1 MVDRSDG
8 LLESGPGLLTS
19 LTAATTQGGFVERPD
34 CRLYYEV
41 TGAGPPIIF
50 AHGLGSNHL
59 TWWQQVPYFAARY
72 TCITFSHRGYA
83 PSSAI
88 PGGPDP
94 QDAAGDLAAL
104 IAHLRLAD
112 VRLVAQSQGGW
123 ASIEYIL
130 AYPHQVRALV
140 LVSTCGTIH
149 KPSVPLAD
157 PQRLPVWQQQAAAA
171 RAAMQRRGIAPP
183 AGERMAREQPALHFL
198 YRAIA
203 NVSTSIDREA
213 HAPAQHGHGHPA
225 ARRAAGLPHA
235 HTLHHWRGRYDL
247 SALPLRCARCPDAGR
262 TGRATARDRAFA
274 LFPTGRHLQSRGRSL
289 PSVGGVATSAV
300 RAMGTLSREYSL
312 GQSLN
317 YM

>member
-1 MVDRSDG
+1 MVDHSEG
-8 LLESGPGLLTS
+8 LLEVGQGLLPS
-19 LTAATTQGGFVERPD
+19 LTTATTQGGFVERPD
-34 CRLYYEV
+34 CRIYYEV

-104 IAHLRLAD
+104 ITHLRLAD

-157 PQRLPVWQQQAAAA
+157 PQRLPVWQEQAAAA

-183 AGERMAREQPALHFL
+183 AGARMAQEQPALHFL

-203 NVSTSIDREA
+203 SVSASVDREA
-213 HAPAQHGHGHPA
+213 LRQRSAAMATRPPDVLRDFHMPTLFITGEEDTTYPPFLSDALAALMLDARVEQLRETGHSPYFQ
-225 ARRAAGLPHA
+225 RAAIFNHVV
-235 HTLHHWRGRYDL
+235 
-247 SALPLRCARCPDAGR
+247 
-262 TGRATARDRAFA
+262 DRFLA
-274 LFPTGRHLQSRGRSL
+274 
-289 PSVGGVATSAV
+289 SVG
-300 RAMGTLSREYSL
+300 
-312 GQSLN
+312 
-317 YM
+317 

>member
-1 MVDRSDG
+1 MVDRTDG
-8 LLESGPGLLTS
+8 LLGSGLGLMTS
-19 LTAATTQGGFVERPD
+19 LTAATTQSGFVERPG

-41 TGAGPPIIF
+41 TGSGPPMIF

-94 QDAAGDLAAL
+94 RDAAGDLAAL
-104 IAHLRLAD
+104 IEHLRLAD

-149 KPSVPLAD
+149 KPSIPLAD
-157 PQRLPVWQQQAAAA
+157 PQRLPAWQHQAAEA
-171 RAAMQRRGIAPP
+171 RADMQRRGIAPP
-183 AGERMAREQPALHFL
+183 AGERLAREQPALHFL

-203 NVSTSIDREA
+203 SVSAGVDREA
-213 HAPAQHGHGHPA
+213 LRQRSTAMATRPPDVSATFACPRSSSP
-225 ARRAAGLPHA
+225 ARRIRPIRPSSPTRSPPSCRTHGSSH
-235 HTLHHWRGRYDL
+235 
-247 SALPLRCARCPDAGR
+247 CARPGI
-262 TGRATARDRAFA
+262 A
-274 LFPTGRHLQSRGRSL
+274 LFPTGHHLQSRGRPL
-289 PSVGGVATSAV
+289 PRVGRVAASTV
-300 RAMGTLSREYSL
+300 RARWTSPEEIRKARHAP
-312 GQSLN
+312 
-317 YM
+317 

>member
-157 PQRLPVWQQQAAAA
+157 PQRLPVWQQQAAEA

-203 NVSTSIDREA
+203 NVSASIDREA
-213 HAPAQHGHGHPA
+213 LRQRSTAMATRPPDVLRDFRMPTLFITGGEDTTYPPFLSDALAALMPDARVEQLRETGHSPYFQ
-225 ARRAAGLPHA
+225 RAAIFNHVV
-235 HTLHHWRGRYDL
+235 
-247 SALPLRCARCPDAGR
+247 
-262 TGRATARDRAFA
+262 DRFLA
-274 LFPTGRHLQSRGRSL
+274 
-289 PSVGGVATSAV
+289 SVG
-300 RAMGTLSREYSL
+300 
-312 GQSLN
+312 
-317 YM
+317 

>member
-1 MVDRSDG
+1 MVDHSEG
-8 LLESGPGLLTS
+8 LLASGPGLLPS
-19 LTAATTQGGFVERPD
+19 LTAATTQSGFVERPG
-34 CRLYYEV
+34 CRIYYEV

-123 ASIEYIL
+123 ASIEYLL

-149 KPSVPLAD
+149 KPSVLLAD
-157 PQRLPVWQQQAAAA
+157 PQRLPVWQEQAAAA

-183 AGERMAREQPALHFL
+183 AGARMAREQPALHFL

-203 NVSTSIDREA
+203 SVSASVDREA
-213 HAPAQHGHGHPA
+213 LRQRSAAMATRPPDVLRDFHMPTLFITGEEDTTYPPFLSDALAALMPDARVEQLRETGHSPYFQ
-225 ARRAAGLPHA
+225 RAAIFNHVVDRFL
-235 HTLHHWRGRYDL
+235 
-247 SALPLRCARCPDAGR
+247 AL
-262 TGRATARDRAFA
+262 
-274 LFPTGRHLQSRGRSL
+274 
-289 PSVGGVATSAV
+289 V
-300 RAMGTLSREYSL
+300 R
-312 GQSLN
+312 
-317 YM
+317 